1 MYASSNRLPLHRAP
15 WRPSGDFTEQIRQQ
29 NNVGVSGALAD
40 AVGIVELR
48 MIGRPNPYPA

>member
-29 NNVGVSGALAD
+29 NNVSVSDVLAD

-48 MIGRPNPYPA
+48 MMGRPNLYPA